1 MDEEINLEAEAPK
14 RIELDM
20 NEAQIVTTKSV
31 ETQEKNAD
39 TFEKLLATE
48 KEQTKSNQSDFVRA
62 IYADKSLFMFG
73 PNSKLRI
80 FTIKITKHKWFES
93 LIFFTIFLNCVT
105 LAMERPAIQPDS
117 FVSLFSINCFHF

>member
-1 MDEEINLEAEAPK
+1 MDEEKNLEAEVPK
-14 RIELDM
+14 KIELDM
-20 NEAQIVTTKSV
+20 NEAQIMPKKTA
-31 ETQEKNAD
+31 ETVEKNVD

-48 KEQTKSNQSDFVRA
+48 KEQIKPNESEFMRVL
-62 IYADKSLFMFG
+62 YADKSLFMFG

-93 LIFFTIFLNCVT
+93 LIFFTIFLNCVS

-117 FVSLFSINCFHF
+117 FVSTFEKLCE